1 MVAHAFNSST
11 QDVETVGALSL
22 FQDSQGFYM
31 EKTFLKNQKKGG
43 VGMDNDQKKS
53 LHMIRM
59 DAFPF

>member
-1 MVAHAFNSST
+1 
-11 QDVETVGALSL
+11 
-22 FQDSQGFYM
+22 M